1 LVAERGAEVRYSNP
15 GYTVYS
21 VALAGAAVA
30 AGRGY
35 DVEDL
40 LQERVLGPLGIP
52 ERATRLSYGRSFEA
66 GGASYR
72 EVGSGGRFT
81 PRAVMRLAELVAGG
95 GAWNGRRILER
106 RCLDEALRPNL
117 AARMVGEIEAD
128 LPAPA
133 PAAGWWSNAN
143 GAWPEL
149 PPDLLLAAG
158 AEHRVVVVVPSL
170 GLVAVR
176 LGKRFGDSEFG
187 GDFWRLLRS
196 ELLRPLLDTVQPEP
210 AAIAGDPR

>member
-1 LVAERGAEVRYSNP
+1 MSP
-15 GYTVYS
+15 
-21 VALAGAAVA
+21 
-30 AGRGY
+30 
-35 DVEDL
+35 
-40 LQERVLGPLGIP
+40 
-52 ERATRLSYGRSFEA
+52 
-66 GGASYR
+66 AS
-72 EVGSGGRFT
+72 
-81 PRAVMRLAELVAGG
+81 PPQA
-95 GAWNGRRILER
+95 
-106 RCLDEALRPNL
+106 
-117 AARMVGEIEAD
+117 
-128 LPAPA
+128 APA

-149 PPDLLLAAG
+149 PPDLLVATG

-176 LGKRFGDSEFG
+176 LGHRFGNDMFG